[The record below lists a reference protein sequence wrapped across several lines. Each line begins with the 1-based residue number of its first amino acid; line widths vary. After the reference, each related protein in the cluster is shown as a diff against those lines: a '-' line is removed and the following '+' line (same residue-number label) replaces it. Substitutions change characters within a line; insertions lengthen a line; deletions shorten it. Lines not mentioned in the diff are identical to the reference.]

1 MSSNAPL
8 GKNAREVV
16 ENGQVRVIVTHKNG
30 KERPFMRDTYTKMF
44 NNLRAG
50 KASSGGSS
58 QVSST
63 VPKSS
68 SHPKASSCNYDGGGS
83 NREREHQSFRA
94 DPPQRSGEID
104 NSVVRTLEALTKK
117 VSQLSESKSTS
128 KNKGNAKS
136 SSKSGGGHRSRTT
149 RSRSPISRKP
159 NPKDIPHSNRDTDVI
174 ENIQMYKG

>member
-44 NNLRAG
+44 NNLCAG
-50 KASSGGSS
+50 KAYSGGSS

-68 SHPKASSCNYDGGGS
+68 SRPKASRCNYDRGGS
-83 NREREHQSFRA
+83 NRERGCQSFRA

-117 VSQLSESKSTS
+117 VSQLSDPRAQ
-128 KNKGNAKS
+128 AKIREMQNLVQS
-136 SSKSGGGHRSRTT
+136 LAG
-149 RSRSPISRKP
+149 
-159 NPKDIPHSNRDTDVI
+159 DT
-174 ENIQMYKG
+174 